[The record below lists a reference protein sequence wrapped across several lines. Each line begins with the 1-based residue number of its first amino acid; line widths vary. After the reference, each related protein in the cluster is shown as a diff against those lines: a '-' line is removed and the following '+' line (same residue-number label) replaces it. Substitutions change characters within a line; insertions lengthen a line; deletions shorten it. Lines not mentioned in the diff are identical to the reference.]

1 MIINLPK
8 LGPVR
13 FADNLS
19 QEEFQ
24 AQVDALSK
32 KYDFK
37 IPMPE
42 YGVGETFM
50 RGAKRGL
57 TRMGSTFGDVIPAMG
72 ASALGFD
79 EYAQRQ
85 MAEAAETQRQIQET
99 NAPSFTSYKQVEDI
113 PSALKFAAETI
124 GETTP
129 DILSIIGTG
138 GVGGA
143 LAKAGT
149 RAATLGAEQLA
160 ARAVTG
166 QAAGVYLGS
175 YAQNAPEVFQSV
187 YQETGKLEPGVAA
200 LFGSVSA
207 ALDAVLPAQILKG
220 MSQPLKLS
228 IAEKVLERSGMNP
241 GLLRKSLAVV
251 PATSLK
257 EGLTESAQEAINIAA
272 EKFVDENAAVWG
284 SKEFERMVESGVR
297 GAVAG
302 GGFGTV
308 SAGVERLRERAGEQ
322 APSAEQPPAG
332 TQGEMFT
339 AAEMGPEFSPLRQP
353 ADQQVQ
359 VAERNSLLDQ
369 ERQIRGV
376 LGQINAEMSA
386 MANGQMAVDPARIDV
401 LRKKAEDAN
410 AALTQIGEQLKALPE
425 LPGRV
430 EPPQPGQ
437 LGLFGE
443 EKPTRPISERM
454 QATFPGMEV
463 GEASVL
469 PTVPEVEAAPKE
481 MPTVLDANTLNAT
494 GLPKQSGIY
503 KQLLGKSLEDFQD
516 LDAVMQIVERAKTN
530 RSLSADTKAALN
542 SIATQAFNIYGQQAE
557 MFGPRGRVLEPVKEV
572 KETPAEKKIAEVT
585 QGKDLTDPVQVEE
598 VRAEI
603 TDFANGPTRSQ
614 ADIDAASNFLDS
626 LPSAYPE
633 ATDVIQPTEPVQP
646 AVEPSPTV
654 AEQRGTIPSGGITA
668 PLPGG
673 MDVTGRAAQQPD
685 VGAGVQS
692 TALTTKPVE
701 NWFEGVEGA
710 AVTQYKGKNKLVEM
724 PIDTFLKL
732 AERDTPGDRQD
743 KVARVKK
750 IIDENGKFS
759 AVPYL
764 YIETDSKGNAKVTG
778 HEGRHR
784 ARALKALGY
793 NTIPV
798 ELRSSIR
805 WSEQQDPENFDYQKN
820 WPTNLVGQEGDVV
833 PFPVSREQA
842 GADYAPSTSAPA
854 ALEGNKPSTAVSAAN
869 TDIVEGQAREVR
881 EPKAPAQLEGKK
893 PGTALT
899 TETTDIIE
907 GQFRV
912 IDEET
917 VAPAVL
923 QLSSPEQQKLA
934 EHYGE
939 PVNSPAFL
947 AKVREDIVKFAT
959 KGAQAIDKAIRSII
973 KKLHASVLAA
983 AVILNPNYIGPGYQ
997 VAIPQNVT
1005 TVEQVLAQ
1013 VPEAVK
1019 ARMSPAAQQ
1028 AYANIM
1034 PAIQADLQKNNKL
1047 FVLTDKPNARVF
1059 VFDANGQPIL
1069 DKKVLLGLQ
1078 TGDYYKGNPEKL
1090 KSNRVT
1096 PAGLFTMGLR
1106 DAKRGVT
1113 ETGGDERATAG
1124 DYDFGKVF
1132 VLDKAA
1138 PNGAYSVTLF
1148 HSVYTKMSDAQARQ
1162 KALAKDSPE
1171 DSRYSFGCINVDKT
1185 TYKFLLDNYEKQ
1197 MDGAKLFIVPDNPNT
1212 VMDFVRGKAVKAGDL
1227 TRQAAPEVTREVTKT
1242 VPGTPSAVAAKT
1254 QMAARKEEEGIAEE
1268 TKRALYR
1275 TPENPIDE
1283 GMPKSAVQ
1291 KIVNGII
1298 ARWKNAPKT
1307 EVVQDIQELPP
1318 QLLQQM
1324 LRDNALSAPGV
1335 YDPNTQTVY
1344 LIADNIPNVKEA
1356 VLTLTH
1362 EALGHFGIQSIL
1374 GNTYG
1379 KVMDDIYNGNAKV
1392 REAAKAKIAEGL
1404 DKHTAVEEVLA
1415 EMAEAGVYNNAIQ
1428 RIFNAIRQFI
1438 RRLGFNPS
1446 KVTDIEVRELL
1457 ANAQRFVVAGG
1468 PTREGVTAFQGKP
1481 LYRVGSDAFKKW
1493 FGNSVVRNPDGSP
1506 KLMYHGT
1513 ARDIEEFR
1521 PKQANA
1527 IFVTD
1532 DPRFAGVFSDAS
1544 ENYMADELFTSLS
1557 EGEYKKLEVQ
1567 ADKIAKKEGTSP
1579 IDELNTLLR
1588 NRLPSRANIV
1598 PVYVSAQNPFDFTN
1612 PTHVENLAKQNGGL
1626 SSFMREEISRGSWE
1640 TIEHERF
1647 QNAIRALGHDGF
1659 YVMEGG
1665 RKNLAVYD
1673 SSQIKS
1679 AFNQGTYSPTDKR
1692 ILYRTQA
1699 QQQFN
1704 GATSAING
1712 LPPFTNDIK
1721 EGALNAF
1728 SKLPDS
1734 LLNAALGFMTMPQI
1748 AEVYGNELPS
1758 INKLIR
1764 ALENRATSLMNRRQ
1778 HVSENIRKWYKIAN
1792 QHKASLPKFF
1802 EIANKTTLDQID
1814 VLDPAQANNPLTKQF
1829 KQLPQGLQDVYAGM
1843 RKEYDDN
1850 AKEFMALMTKNLS
1863 TSAASKMRA
1872 MFESNRLKVYLP
1884 LTRQGD
1890 YWLTFKDA
1898 TGDRVSMA
1906 FDSPRERAIAAE
1918 KAQKAG
1924 ATELKAHARL
1934 SQISFRTAP
1943 PTGFMGSV
1951 IAELVQNKVDPA
1963 IIDNVYQ
1970 TYMSLFP
1977 AESLRQ
1983 QFRKREGV
1991 AGFNEDVFQAYA
2003 NVASKMAQQ
2012 LSNLEYADPVE
2023 TSVAAIR
2030 QEATDTPTTNIRDV
2044 VGNIERQLEF
2054 LRNPVNG
2061 SLVSKASYFSYMMYI
2076 AGNISS
2082 AVVNLTQLPIVVYPL
2097 LGGKYGF
2104 DKAFG
2109 AMQRASAMYWKG
2121 GKDNNSEFLPDHTF
2135 GVNAKGEYKQLY
2147 DAAVAVAAIRRSTG
2161 YEITEARN
2169 TSVEDYT
2176 GRRAQIEHG
2185 LGWVFQNSE
2194 RANREITLIAAFDLA
2209 RQNGKDVNEAIN
2221 EALKVVNDA
2230 HGASLAEIG
2239 PRFFQQGIGKVAF
2252 TFKRFAQSQI
2262 YLLGRLFNEAFR
2274 GVDPETKRIARRQLL
2289 GISGMA
2295 YAFAGIQGMPM
2306 YGGISLLA
2314 EMLMGDDDE
2323 PFDMDAEIR
2332 AAFGDIGYKGPINQ
2346 LLSIDIASRTG
2357 FNGLLWREDPKRLAE
2372 IGPTLYALEQ
2382 AAGPAYGAF
2391 RSAERG
2397 LKLINEGQIERG
2409 MEALVPSFVRNGLK
2423 AFRLGTEG
2431 ALTKDGTPITED
2443 IGAYNAFMQVFGFNP
2458 AELAEA
2464 QARAGAM
2471 KTAEKAILARR
2482 GALLDKLD
2490 AARQSGDMDGVQ
2502 DIRQEIYDYNSK
2514 HPGKRITSET
2524 MSQSYATR
2532 RRNERESV
2540 DGVTLDR
2547 KLRME
2552 LMEEYGQ

>member
-24 AQVDALSK
+24 AQVNALSK

-160 ARAVTG
+160 ARQAMG

-207 ALDAVLPAQILKG
+207 ALDAVLPAQVLKG

-322 APSAEQPPAG
+322 APGVEQPPG
-332 TQGEMFT
+332 GEALQQVETDPNKVPREVSPGIFFNPSTGVYTTADGQQT
-339 AAEMGPEFSPLRQP
+339 AAPGREIQRPPAIPGGMEMVGLGAPNINVNQGTLPGMGMELNQP
-353 ADQQVQ
+353 APQIEGPAPAQVQ
-359 VAERNSLLDQ
+359 AVLDQ
-369 ERQIRGV
+369 RAVIEEELNARARG
-376 LGQINAEMSA
+376 
-386 MANGQMAVDPARIDV
+386 
-401 LRKKAEDAN
+401 
-410 AALTQIGEQLKALPE
+410 AA
-425 LPGRV
+425 
-430 EPPQPGQ
+430 PQPVRVGNVV
-437 LGLFGE
+437 LSSTE
-443 EKPTRPISERM
+443 ELQRAYETLTS
-454 QATFPGMEV
+454 QASTEMEQA
-463 GEASVL
+463 G
-469 PTVPEVEAAPKE
+469 KE
-481 MPTVLDANTLNAT
+481 MPTVLDAAVLSRT
-494 GLPKQSGIY
+494 GLPRQSGIF
-503 KQLLGKSLEDFQD
+503 KQLLGKDLTDFQD

-530 RSLSADTKAALN
+530 RSLSADTKAALDA
-542 SIATQAFNIYGQQAE
+542 IATQAFSIYGQQAD
-557 MFGPRGRVLEPVKEV
+557 MFGPRGGVLEPVKEV

-585 QGKDLTDPVQVEE
+585 KGKDLTDPVQVEE

-654 AEQRGTIPSGGITA
+654 AEQRGAIPPGGITA

-673 MDVTGRAAQQPD
+673 MDATGRAAQQPD

-692 TALTTKPVE
+692 TALTIPQT
-701 NWFEGVEGA
+701 A
-710 AVTQYKGKNKLVEM
+710 LVESRR
-724 PIDTFLKL
+724 DTDEAGTSIEYRFGDNGFAMVRVDNDGRASISNIQIGEEGSTERGKGAGTKAYEAIGNALAAQGATFESTRWSKDRSAISPAALRVWEKL
-732 AERDTPGDRQD
+732 AEAGLARQTGTEIGKVLDRFGGTE
-743 KVARVKK
+743 KVQE
-750 IIDENGKFS
+750 IPTYEF
-759 AVPYL
+759 VP
-764 YIETDSKGNAKVTG
+764 A
-778 HEGRHR
+778 
-784 ARALKALGY
+784 
-793 NTIPV
+793 
-798 ELRSSIR
+798 
-805 WSEQQDPENFDYQKN
+805 
-820 WPTNLVGQEGDVV
+820 
-833 PFPVSREQA
+833 
-842 GADYAPSTSAPA
+842 A
-854 ALEGNKPSTAVSAAN
+854 ALEGRKPS
-869 TDIVEGQAREVR
+869 
-881 EPKAPAQLEGKK
+881 
-893 PGTALT
+893 TALT

-1291 KIVNGII
+1291 KVVNGII

-1468 PTREGVTAFQGKP
+1468 PTREGVAAFKGKP

-1513 ARDIEEFR
+1513 ARDISEFR

-1557 EGEYKKLEVQ
+1557 EGEYKKLEAQ

-1640 TIEHERF
+1640 TIENERF

-1665 RKNLAVYD
+1665 RKNLAVYE
-1673 SSQIKS
+1673 SSQLKS
-1679 AFNQGTYSPTDKR
+1679 PFNTGAYGQKEGR

-1918 KAQKAG
+1918 KAKKAG

-1983 QFRKREGV
+1983 QFRKREGI

-2030 QEATDTPTTNIRDV
+2030 QEATDTPTTGIRDV

-2314 EMLMGDDDE
+2314 EMMLGDDDE

-2346 LLSIDIASRTG
+2346 LLSVDIASRTG